1 MGRRTRISI
10 VRALPT
16 AITRAIASTIDI
28 LLFMLKN
35 DGLIQYSSTSQ
46 ISKRVWY
53 PSIIMEIIFILLII
67 MLLGGNGVMLYLL
80 MRPKSVAG
88 SETMLLMQ
96 QQLQELART
105 MDTRLSETNRTMQ
118 EGSRSQFSESQKLM
132 QSISR
137 DVGDQ
142 IKYIQESIG
151 EKLLHVQR
159 GVSEVSESS
168 KQVFT
173 VAEQLQNLEKV
184 LKHQKQRGNLGE
196 ASLQLALEN
205 LLPAGSYHLQHQFPG
220 GETVDAVIET
230 KDGLISVDAK
240 FSLDNYRRLVD
251 AVGDSEREFLEKE
264 FKNDLKKRIDETAK
278 YIRPSDGTLPFA
290 FMYIPAEA
298 IYYDLL
304 INEVGSV
311 KVNTRS
317 LIDYAYRD
325 KNVIIVS
332 PTTFAAYL
340 QSVLYGFRA
349 FKIEE
354 SAKQIGKQVET
365 LSRHLAAYD
374 EYFKKMGNSLGTTV
388 NHYNS
393 AQKELGKIDKD
404 VTKITGSAVGIEAL
418 TLEKPVVASDE

>member
-1 MGRRTRISI
+1 MDVFQIAII
-10 VRALPT
+10 V
-16 AITRAIASTIDI
+16 
-28 LLFMLKN
+28 LLLAVLAVQVYYFFFREEEKA
-35 DGLIQYSSTSQ
+35 G
-46 ISKRVWY
+46 
-53 PSIIMEIIFILLII
+53 EG
-67 MLLGGNGVMLYLL
+67 MLLL
-80 MRPKSVAG
+80 
-88 SETMLLMQ
+88 Q
-96 QQLQELART
+96 QQLERLRTTVDERMGESSRAMQESART
-105 MDTRLSETNRTMQ
+105 
-118 EGSRSQFSESQKLM
+118 QFRESKEL
-132 QSISR
+132 
-137 DVGDQ
+137 
-142 IKYIQESIG
+142 IQEINR
-151 EKLLHVQR
+151 EVNEQLR
-159 GVSEVSESS
+159 GVIKGVTEVGESS

-205 LLPAGSYHLQHQFPG
+205 ILPATAYKLQYQFEG
-220 GETVDAVIET
+220 GDIVDAVVMT
-230 KDGLISVDAK
+230 KDGLIPVDAK

-251 AVGDSEREFLEKE
+251 EPDDLRREDLEKE

-278 YIRPSDGTLPFA
+278 YIRTKDGTLPFA

-317 LIDYAYRD
+317 LIDYAYKD

-349 FKIEE
+349 FKVEE
-354 SAKQIGKQVET
+354 SAKEIQKNVEKLT
-365 LSRHLAAYD
+365 RHLQAYNQ
-374 EYFKKMGNSLGTTV
+374 YFEKLGVTLGTTV

-404 VTKITGSAVGIEAL
+404 VTKIAGESIGVEAL
-418 TLEKPVVASDE
+418 ALDKPAKVED